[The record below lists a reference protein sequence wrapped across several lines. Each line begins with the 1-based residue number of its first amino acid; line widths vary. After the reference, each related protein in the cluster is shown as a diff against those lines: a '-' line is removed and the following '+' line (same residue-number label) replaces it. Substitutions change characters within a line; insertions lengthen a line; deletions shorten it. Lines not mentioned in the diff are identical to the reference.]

1 MVYARIENH
10 IQILLIVYLQYYQ
23 TLYHSST
30 IEQQLSELI
39 SDGVLQLT
47 EVESEDLQL
56 TGRVIGQFKKVV

>member
-10 IQILLIVYLQYYQ
+10 IQILLIVYLKYYQ

-39 SDGVLQLT
+39 PGSVLQLI
-47 EVESEDLQL
+47 EAENENLQL
-56 TGRVIGQFKKVV
+56 TGPVIG